1 MPLLSHC
8 LTGLVIGK
16 ERANRASLSG
26 SASQKEGFDVFAAVH
41 ILDRRVPMN
50 NRLARMI
57 MTVLLIKL

>member
-1 MPLLSHC
+1 MKW
-8 LTGLVIGK
+8 K